1 MDDIRIIRLQ
11 SGEDIIAEFKENAEE
26 DGVELRN
33 PMTVFFKR
41 SSSGK
46 AMMMLGP
53 WIPFELIKGNSTWIY
68 TQDILTVMT
77 PRENIVSHY
86 QEAVNEMEGHH
97 ETTSSFDGFD
107 DGDDEMGVEEIS
119 DEEVMEELEALRKEV
134 KKKLLH

>member
-11 SGEDIIAEFKENAEE
+11 SGEDIIAEFKENVEE

-86 QEAVNEMEGHH
+86 QEAVNEMEGYHQ
-97 ETTSSFDGFD
+97 EMGSMEELD
-107 DGDDEMGVEEIS
+107 DDDMGVEEIS

>member
-11 SGEDIIAEFKENAEE
+11 SGEDIIAEFKENVEE

-86 QEAVNEMEGHH
+86 QEAVNEMEGYHQ
-97 ETTSSFDGFD
+97 EMGSMEELD
-107 DGDDEMGVEEIS
+107 DDMGVEEIS
-119 DEEVMEELEALRKEV
+119 DEEAMEELEALRKEV